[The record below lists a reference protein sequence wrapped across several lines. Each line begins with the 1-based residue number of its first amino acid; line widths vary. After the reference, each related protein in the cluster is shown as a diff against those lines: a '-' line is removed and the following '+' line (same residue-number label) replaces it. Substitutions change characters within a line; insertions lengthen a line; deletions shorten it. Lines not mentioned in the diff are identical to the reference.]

1 MAVVELTKD
10 NFAST
15 VDNNDVVLIDFWAEW
30 CGPCQRFGPIFDAA
44 SERHGDVTF
53 CKVNTDEN
61 QELSGALEIQSIPTL
76 MAFRKGYLVYRE
88 AGAVNGQAL
97 DALIAQVQ
105 ELDVDALVAEAEA
118 EGNPPEA
125 GPRL

>member
-30 CGPCQRFGPIFDAA
+30 CGPCQRFGPVFEAA
-44 SERHGDVTF
+44 ADRHSDVTF

>member
-30 CGPCQRFGPIFDAA
+30 CGPCQRFGPVFEAA
-44 SERHGDVTF
+44 ADRHEDVTF

-97 DALIAQVQ
+97 DALIAQVK